1 MTDSPCSA
9 IFFRRTWT
17 LERTSVRRSP
27 WYGTAFFLVDSSGGW
42 ADTGRSTPWVQ
53 DFAVPVISGKEE
65 LDRNT
70 LEEIAGPR
78 LAEHEAAMRDAG
90 ISRHA
95 AWHQQTPD
103 GTLAL
108 VYMEAPDEMAIRK
121 FTASGAPFNAWFRDV
136 MKEVHGVDI
145 SQPGPPV
152 TKVLDVQ
159 L

>member
-1 MTDSPCSA
+1 MRAVESIDDHH
-9 IFFRRTWT
+9 IRFRG
-17 LERTSVRRSP
+17 SDMP
-27 WYGTAFFLVDSSGGW
+27 GFA
-42 ADTGRSTPWVQ
+42 
-53 DFAVPVISGKEE
+53 FAVPVVSGKEE
-65 LDRNT
+65 LDRKT

-108 VYMEAPDEMAIRK
+108 VYMEAPDEPAIRK
-121 FTASGAPFNAWFRDV
+121 FTASDVPFNAWFREV

-145 SQPGPPV
+145 SQPGPSV
-152 TKVLDVQ
+152 TQVLDVQ